1 MTQAHIDST
10 HRNLGELAAM
20 AHQTQE
26 AERKILA
33 RAEEQL
39 DKVQADLKA
48 ASKAAMTGGGDKY
61 MELVTERGR
70 LQQVIASARKH
81 LGA

>member
-1 MTQAHIDST
+1 MQAHIDSA

-39 DKVQADLKA
+39 EKVQADLKA
-48 ASKAAMTGGGDKY
+48 AGAAAMTGGGDKY
-61 MELVTERGR
+61 MALVAERGR
-70 LQQVIASARKH
+70 LQQVIASARQH